1 MIYDGQFMIFDWRFR
16 LAISDLVPRTPKN
29 AALRLSLSQ
38 RSGTAFDCRYRNA
51 QGPPSTVA
59 IATLRDR
66 LRLSLSQRSGTGFD
80 CRYRNRETAFD
91 CRYRNA
97 QGLASTA
104 VGGFLTVRRGERKV
118 IEAIMRRITILAVL
132 KPKK

>member
-1 MIYDGQFMIFDWRFR
+1 MLPFGCRYRNLASTVAIATLRDW
-16 LAISDLVPRTPKN
+16 
-29 AALRLSLSQ
+29 LRLSLSQ
-38 RSGTAFDCRYRNA
+38 RSG
-51 QGPPSTVA
+51 
-59 IATLRDR
+59 
-66 LRLSLSQRSGTGFD
+66 
-80 CRYRNRETAFD
+80 TAFD